1 MKKETWWWRNT
12 VMWSPF
18 RINSWLSIDEIQSEI
33 EKIFRK
39 PNLWR
44 NIKWDFQKIKEFTKE
59 NIVNFFSLDEW
70 VIELDNWDLLFN
82 DYWKYRPNITLL
94 TSKKDYFT
102 RWKNF
107 YWNLETEEI
116 LDTKQVCEKFNIE
129 NYGNSLSAI
138 SWDYWKSKKW
148 TNCFRAKKAWKHYL
162 IIEDWGWSF
171 WKWRGWSFEALKDQI
186 LYSRKASSNWGWNG
200 YSYAIVAK
208 NARVK
213 LSIEDI

>member
-70 VIELDNWDLLFN
+70 VIELDNW
-82 DYWKYRPNITLL
+82 
-94 TSKKDYFT
+94 
-102 RWKNF
+102 
-107 YWNLETEEI
+107 
-116 LDTKQVCEKFNIE
+116 
-129 NYGNSLSAI
+129 
-138 SWDYWKSKKW
+138 
-148 TNCFRAKKAWKHYL
+148 
-162 IIEDWGWSF
+162 
-171 WKWRGWSFEALKDQI
+171 
-186 LYSRKASSNWGWNG
+186 
-200 YSYAIVAK
+200 
-208 NARVK
+208 
-213 LSIEDI
+213 